1 MGLSHFCSRKTS
13 GLSMI
18 EVLIA
23 IFVVSMGVLGTISS
37 LWYGIKS
44 ERHSERRT
52 QAIYQARELLNLI
65 RARNEPF
72 NNNHLDLG
80 SNLNDG
86 NYDDDSDDGRV
97 RRAFNAAPFASDLSD
112 EFNFQRSVEMKI
124 LDTNASS
131 HRSRMVAIKVMLFW
145 TEGDQEK
152 MVTLWTY
159 HRRP

>member
-1 MGLSHFCSRKTS
+1 
-13 GLSMI
+13 MI

-86 NYDDDSDDGRV
+86 NYDDDSDDVITGMLEDAPGVFLDRTRV
-97 RRAFNAAPFASDLSD
+97 KPSSTPILLALNCAF
-112 EFNFQRSVEMKI
+112 R
-124 LDTNASS
+124 
-131 HRSRMVAIKVMLFW
+131 
-145 TEGDQEK
+145 
-152 MVTLWTY
+152 
-159 HRRP
+159 